1 MTDSM
6 TKNKNIDID
15 GQTFEI
21 IEGTQSDGRCF
32 SASIYYDLY
41 EEKATDV
48 KLNDWIQVFII
59 DPILKTETTNC
70 PEFFNW
76 AINWVGI
83 HNEEDNKEVNEDII
97 TMHETFD
104 KINITI
110 KRINDFLTIKEPTQ
124 ENLNDIKQILQNNEL
139 TTKKD
144 IEEIKN
150 NLKQNGIEMCN
161 ELLKNPNYLAIINQ
175 YKDYISSL
183 NKQKDDNTYEWTEP
197 EVGPIQVL
205 LSNTSIPIKSIH
217 IYDKSNNAWSHMDNN
232 DIIKDGRKDLYL
244 FYENGNHY
252 KPLIKGGNSKEELE
266 TQQVPEIETQ
276 VSEEVPILNPLDEQD
291 QTNEEQ
297 TLIQEQKTEEQKTEE
312 QKTEE
317 QKTEEQKTEE
327 QKTEE
332 QKTSQEQPKKPNE
345 QKTSQ
350 EQPKKPNEQKTS
362 QEQPKK
368 PNEQKTSQEQ
378 PKKPNEQTTNKEE
391 KVPNSVIIKIK
402 TRIPNYLTFNY
413 EPYMSVPS
421 VKSQTVY
428 FNPLVKYYEKPI
440 SRFPEGTPKDAI
452 LTQFFNANE
461 FETMIHKI
469 LSSYWQKPITL
480 KEAYDKHIID
490 NNMKITLNTL
500 FKPNNVI
507 YIGSKPYT
515 IVSTNSKP
523 WEWKLDKKPMD
534 KLLNQ
539 FPHLN
544 AKQLKED
551 IEKEKKLIPKEIT
564 LTTIEEPKKIDIN
577 NINNNDNNDNS
588 DKIKTTTSFIP
599 KDKLSGEETRF
610 LRKLYTKYLQEN
622 GFINYSKNQDI
633 SKDPYTLSLLI
644 DPEQL
649 LEYVKSIQNK
659 KLIDLYAEFN
669 KSKETLKEAD
679 EMFKQ
684 LCAKLAKYDK
694 IFKEQ
699 MTYIQKQIEGNSE
712 TEISKNSK
720 NFVQKIIEKIIG
732 LKIDYMKIIFELADA
747 VNNIYSYQEKYFVS
761 MKHLL
766 EQLKK
771 DYSKIIKYYEEPELA
786 LKCIDDDLYT
796 FGLFIQ
802 EDKNN
807 PYSQSYFRNYNKFKQ
822 SYDFLKQN
830 KQMFLEPPIYDEKH
844 INIYN
849 KYPYTLSIEIY
860 QYELYFFNII
870 YYYYYNQLDVWATL
884 FHSTQI
890 FVDVIS
896 MDASNIIKSTDDSL
910 QQLNTDFSVQ
920 KQRDIIQE
928 IGASGI
934 KSTDK
939 KQGAKWYLVD
949 NSGNRLIHE
958 TKNQKYAKFEELYI
972 EYNKLTIKSYDAFIL
987 YIYLLEIQCLREI
1000 KVNIAEKNIFQLN
1013 IDFSVSLNKY
1023 YNIIKD
1029 QLPTNNETTKKTDN
1043 ETTDIY
1049 IPPSILWNIEN
1060 FKDLKIL
1067 ENNIQI
1073 NNKTYY
1079 NYVSKKNHMSKI
1091 IEKVNE
1097 TCEKI
1102 KSQITP
1108 NIKKDVFIK
1117 GCNAVIT
1124 ENKFSK
1130 KYLPKNDYWINKS
1143 IKHYDIQ
1150 NTNDFIYNI
1159 RKIIKDTLKQEPLKE
1174 VDIEVKPNEYV
1185 DWMVFKNDAKNI
1197 EDSLYASVAD
1207 GLNAQLNILGM
1218 DTENPYTE
1226 TIDGKQMFTIKSLK
1240 DLIGD
1245 TDATNKKDINDIFT
1259 QLQEKLEITFIVFEM
1274 FERDKSA
1281 GFSIGDTVLYKDD
1294 DKDDKDDKNDKKHL
1308 YRIVNIIKKSYD
1320 LYDIDNGYKQITGQE
1335 KISYYEKNILN
1346 HFRIQCLN
1354 KINDKKDDKKDDKK
1368 EEFMY
1373 LLLTNPNNTNK
1384 MYQMIQKINA
1394 NCIFHAKDIPIY
1406 IKYFMFYSCPN
1417 MTIGNED
1424 FKEFEK
1430 TRNERINKSVI
1441 ENDIKKT
1448 KQNIKKIKKE
1458 LKANSNNGENISILR
1473 VELNEKL
1480 KKLKQRL
1487 KTLKKIDLDTPITTG
1502 GAVTFDPKVEIIPP
1516 VPGQQPYLVPGQQ
1529 LYTVPGQQLYSVP
1542 GQQPYFRQIY
1552 DQNKLKDQKS
1562 KMSFYITIE
1571 LDLFPGKNVNALQ
1584 KSAVKCR
1591 STFERIRE
1599 AWAEIFGYQYRPL
1612 PMVEPYSNNEDN
1624 EKEKEKEKENVGKV
1638 IDKEEI
1644 EKKT

>member
-1 MTDSM
+1 
-6 TKNKNIDID
+6 
-15 GQTFEI
+15 
-21 IEGTQSDGRCF
+21 
-32 SASIYYDLY
+32 
-41 EEKATDV
+41 
-48 KLNDWIQVFII
+48 
-59 DPILKTETTNC
+59 
-70 PEFFNW
+70 
-76 AINWVGI
+76 
-83 HNEEDNKEVNEDII
+83 
-97 TMHETFD
+97 
-104 KINITI
+104 
-110 KRINDFLTIKEPTQ
+110 
-124 ENLNDIKQILQNNEL
+124 
-139 TTKKD
+139 
-144 IEEIKN
+144 
-150 NLKQNGIEMCN
+150 
-161 ELLKNPNYLAIINQ
+161 
-175 YKDYISSL
+175 
-183 NKQKDDNTYEWTEP
+183 
-197 EVGPIQVL
+197 
-205 LSNTSIPIKSIH
+205 
-217 IYDKSNNAWSHMDNN
+217 
-232 DIIKDGRKDLYL
+232 
-244 FYENGNHY
+244 
-252 KPLIKGGNSKEELE
+252 
-266 TQQVPEIETQ
+266 
-276 VSEEVPILNPLDEQD
+276 
-291 QTNEEQ
+291 
-297 TLIQEQKTEEQKTEE
+297 
-312 QKTEE
+312 
-317 QKTEEQKTEE
+317 
-327 QKTEE
+327 
-332 QKTSQEQPKKPNE
+332 
-345 QKTSQ
+345 
-350 EQPKKPNEQKTS
+350 
-362 QEQPKK
+362 
-368 PNEQKTSQEQ
+368 
-378 PKKPNEQTTNKEE
+378 
-391 KVPNSVIIKIK
+391 
-402 TRIPNYLTFNY
+402 
-413 EPYMSVPS
+413 
-421 VKSQTVY
+421 
-428 FNPLVKYYEKPI
+428 
-440 SRFPEGTPKDAI
+440 
-452 LTQFFNANE
+452 
-461 FETMIHKI
+461 
-469 LSSYWQKPITL
+469 
-480 KEAYDKHIID
+480 
-490 NNMKITLNTL
+490 
-500 FKPNNVI
+500 
-507 YIGSKPYT
+507 
-515 IVSTNSKP
+515 
-523 WEWKLDKKPMD
+523 
-534 KLLNQ
+534 
-539 FPHLN
+539 
-544 AKQLKED
+544 
-551 IEKEKKLIPKEIT
+551 
-564 LTTIEEPKKIDIN
+564 
-577 NINNNDNNDNS
+577 
-588 DKIKTTTSFIP
+588 
-599 KDKLSGEETRF
+599 
-610 LRKLYTKYLQEN
+610 
-622 GFINYSKNQDI
+622 
-633 SKDPYTLSLLI
+633 
-644 DPEQL
+644 
-649 LEYVKSIQNK
+649 
-659 KLIDLYAEFN
+659 
-669 KSKETLKEAD
+669 
-679 EMFKQ
+679 
-684 LCAKLAKYDK
+684 
-694 IFKEQ
+694 
-699 MTYIQKQIEGNSE
+699 
-712 TEISKNSK
+712 
-720 NFVQKIIEKIIG
+720 
-732 LKIDYMKIIFELADA
+732 MKIIFELADA
-747 VNNIYSYQEKYFVS
+747 VNNIYSYHEKYFVS

-910 QQLNTDFSVQ
+910 QQLNYDFSV
-920 KQRDIIQE
+920 KEQRDIIQE

-1000 KVNIAEKNIFQLN
+1000 KVNIAEQNIFQLN

-1079 NYVSKKNHMSKI
+1079 NYVSKKNHMLKI

-1174 VDIEVKPNEYV
+1174 VDIEVEPNEYV

-1240 DLIGD
+1240 DLIED

-1281 GFSIGDTVLYKDD
+1281 GFSIGDTVLYNNKSP
-1294 DKDDKDDKNDKKHL
+1294 
-1308 YRIVNIIKKSYD
+1308 YRIVKIIENNKMGEKSYD
-1320 LYDIDNGYKQITGQE
+1320 LYDRYNGYKQITGQN
-1335 KISYYEKNILN
+1335 ISYDENNILN

-1354 KINDKKDDKKDDKK
+1354 RKDDKKDDEKDDKK

-1373 LLLTNPNNTNK
+1373 LLLTNTNNTNK

-1406 IKYFMFYSCPN
+1406 IKHFMFYSCPN

-1458 LKANSNNGENISILR
+1458 FKANSNNGENIFILR
-1473 VELNEKL
+1473 VELNKKL
-1480 KKLKQRL
+1480 KKLKQR
-1487 KTLKKIDLDTPITTG
+1487 LKKIDLDTPITTG

-1516 VPGQQPYLVPGQQ
+1516 
-1529 LYTVPGQQLYSVP
+1529 VPGQQLYSVP

-1612 PMVEPYSNNEDN
+1612 PMVEPYSNNEDD

-1638 IDKEEI
+1638 IDKEEK
-1644 EKKT
+1644 EKK